1 MYAEKWYKCIEIMTF
16 EVKKNSLKQV
26 WQFFW
31 PNEAYVVNLCRK
43 IFFSGR
49 VKHLRLLNAPTA
61 RRWENIIDI
70 IRQNQL
76 QIILYDII
84 IQDDSVPQDIKRKL
98 IGDHLTIIHQIRE
111 QEREFLHILRR
122 MNTSGVRYAVMKTF
136 VMAKTLFQHPIKASC
151 DLDILVPIADFQKAA
166 TVLLESGYQRF
177 RDHATPDFIT
187 RPTGDFYIPLG
198 EEIFK
203 KGTLTVE
210 LHTTLVDTIAFPSRI
225 LNEQLNR
232 RLTQELYAHTAVH
245 LYRGVRVR
253 IFDPSSLF
261 LGLFI
266 HTLYQHNYQSLL
278 RYYEAARLLWVSG
291 EAIDWIYILNVIK
304 RYRWAAYFF
313 WYLSLLNDF
322 FPEVLPNKIR
332 MLTRKYMQSLSLTQL
347 MFYAVLK
354 RQAFHPKDGEFN
366 DNQKRLCWVIIDN
379 NFFSSL
385 SGKATQWLWKAVS
398 LKPDASRIS
407 R

>member
-1 MYAEKWYKCIEIMTF
+1 MHAEKWYKCIETMTS
-16 EVKKNSLKQV
+16 EAKMNSLKRV
-26 WQFFW
+26 WNFFW
-31 PNEAYVVNLCRK
+31 PNEAYVASLCRGVN
-43 IFFSGR
+43 FSGR

-61 RRWENIIDI
+61 RRWEKILDI

-76 QIILYDII
+76 QIILYDVI
-84 IQDDSVPQDIKRKL
+84 IQDDSIPQDIKRKL
-98 IGDHLTIIHQIRE
+98 IGDYLTVTHQIRE

-122 MNTSGVRYAVMKTF
+122 MNTGEVRHVVMKTF
-136 VMAKTLFQHPIKASC
+136 PVAKQLFQAPIKASC

-177 RDHATPDFIT
+177 IDHATPDAT
-187 RPTGDFYIPLG
+187 THPTGDFYLPLG

-203 KGTLTVE
+203 KGPFTVE

-225 LNEQLNR
+225 LNEGLNR
-232 RLTQELYAHTAVH
+232 QLTQELYLRTSARSYKRV
-245 LYRGVRVR
+245 YVRT
-253 IFDPSSLF
+253 FDPSSLF
-261 LGLFI
+261 LSLFM

-291 EAIDWIYILNVIK
+291 GAIDWTYVQDVIK
-304 RYRWAAYFF
+304 RYRWSSYFF
-313 WYLSLLNDF
+313 WYLCLLNDF

-332 MLTRKYMQSLSLTQL
+332 ALTRKHMQSLRPMQL
-347 MFYAVLK
+347 VLYAILK

-366 DNQKRLCWVIIDN
+366 DSQKRLCWAIIDN

-385 SGKATQWLWKAVS
+385 LGKATQWLRKAVR
-398 LKPDASRIS
+398 LKSDVTIS